1 MTPNNLTNITDKNT
15 NKNKINWDKFLIRSS
30 IIILISL
37 GVFFVYL
44 ALFLGKI
51 FPNIYIND
59 IPLGRKT
66 RKEALILIED
76 KYRLDKLNFYYKD
89 KVFEINPDEFEMVID
104 KEETVNKAY
113 SLGRNK
119 DFLED
124 ISEQIKLWR
133 AKETLGLEIT
143 YNSEILEEKIAS
155 IAAEIDVAAIP
166 SEIYLET
173 NYNGKKEASVSAY
186 KDGEKLNQSEFKNF
200 ILNTFKYQDF
210 TNNNLPVEII
220 SEKVEK
226 TQEDYVKSLAN
237 NLIDK
242 KLIIKFEDQTWEL
255 SDEKIINFLS
265 LSKTYNDIK
274 LIGWIKDLGEAVN
287 REPENA
293 LFNFNGEK
301 VVEFKT
307 AKNGVEL
314 DQGQTIKEMR
324 KGISTLASSEKKEHQ
339 IELVVKE
346 TEPEIKNGDANN
358 FGIKELIGKGE
369 SWFYHSIASRIHN
382 VELASSKMNGVLVPP
397 GEEFSVLDNV
407 SPIDSAH
414 GYQPAYIIQNGRT
427 LLGDGGGVCQASTTM
442 FRAALN
448 AGLEILERYP
458 HAYRV
463 SYYEQNYDVG
473 IDASVFEP
481 SADFR
486 FKNDTSAYILV
497 QTFVDKENY
506 YVKYELYGTSDGRKT
521 TVGKA
526 TIWSQTPPLPTI
538 YQDEPTLPVGTT
550 KQVDWEAWGAKVS
563 FDWKV
568 ERNGETI
575 HENTFWS
582 NYRAWP
588 SIFLKGT
595 KEG

>member
-1 MTPNNLTNITDKNT
+1 MTPNNNTSITDKSSFN
-15 NKNKINWDKFLIRSS
+15 NKVNWDRFLIKSS

-51 FPNIYIND
+51 FPNIYVNNVL
-59 IPLGRKT
+59 LGGKT
-66 RKEALILIED
+66 RKEALSIIEG
-76 KYRLDKLNFYYKD
+76 KYQLDKLNFYYKD
-89 KVFEINPDEFEMVID
+89 KIFEINPDEFEMNID
-104 KEETVNKAY
+104 KEETVNNAY
-113 SLGRNK
+113 SIGRNK
-119 DFLED
+119 DFLGD
-124 ISEQIKLWR
+124 IVEQIRLWR
-133 AKETLGLEIT
+133 TKENLGLEIK
-143 YNSEILEEKIAS
+143 YNNESLEEKIAS
-155 IAAEIDVAAIP
+155 IAAEIDIAAIP
-166 SEIYLET
+166 SEIYLEK
-173 NYNGKKEASVSAY
+173 NYAGKKEASISAY
-186 KDGEKLNQSEFKNF
+186 KDGEKLNQNEFKNI
-200 ILNTFKYQDF
+200 ILDSFKYQDF

-226 TQEDYVKSLAN
+226 TQEDYVKNLAG

-242 KLIIKFEDQTWEL
+242 KLIIKFEDKIWDL
-255 SDEKIINFLS
+255 NDEKIINFLS
-265 LSKTYNDIK
+265 LAKTYNDIK

-324 KGISTLASSEKKEHQ
+324 KGISTLASGEEKEHQ
-339 IELVVKE
+339 IDLVVKE

-358 FGIKELIGKGE
+358 FGIKELLGKGE
-369 SWFYHSIASRIHN
+369 SWFYHSIASRVHN
-382 VELASSKMNGVLVPP
+382 IELASSKMNGVLVPP
-397 GEEFSVLDNV
+397 GEEFSVLKNV
-407 SPIDSAH
+407 TPIDSVH

-427 LLGDGGGVCQASTTM
+427 LLGDGGGVCQTSTTM

-497 QTFVDKENY
+497 QTSVDKENY
-506 YVKYELYGTSDGRKT
+506 YVKYELYGTSDGRKA

-526 TIWSQTPPLPTI
+526 TIWSQTPPLPSI
-538 YQDEPTLPVGTT
+538 YQDDPTLPVGTT

-568 ERNGETI
+568 ERNGEII